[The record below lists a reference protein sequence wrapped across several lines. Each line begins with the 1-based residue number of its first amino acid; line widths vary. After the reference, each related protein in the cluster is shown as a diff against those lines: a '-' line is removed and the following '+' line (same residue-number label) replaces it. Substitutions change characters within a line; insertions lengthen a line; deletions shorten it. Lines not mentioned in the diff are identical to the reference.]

1 MTCNNCLNPGINYFD
16 NASMRGTFYGNYLEQ
31 EKVTFTRKQVVSI
44 QIVYEI
50 NLWTFSIG

>member
-31 EKVTFTRKQVVSI
+31 EKVTFTGKQVVSI